1 MKRVNNI
8 YNKVYDIDN
17 IIKVTNK
24 VCCNVRNKNKVN
36 IFETYKIE
44 HIINIKNRL
53 MSKNVTFSNY
63 NIFMITDPKYRIVMA
78 QNIED
83 KIINHLVAELF
94 LVSVFDKK
102 YTNYMCATRVGYGT
116 GYGVKLLKKYLNII
130 SMY

>member
-44 HIINIKNRL
+44 HIINIK
-53 MSKNVTFSNY
+53 T
-63 NIFMITDPKYRIVMA
+63 
-78 QNIED
+78 
-83 KIINHLVAELF
+83 
-94 LVSVFDKK
+94 KK
-102 YTNYMCATRVGYGT
+102 
-116 GYGVKLLKKYLNII
+116 
-130 SMY
+130 